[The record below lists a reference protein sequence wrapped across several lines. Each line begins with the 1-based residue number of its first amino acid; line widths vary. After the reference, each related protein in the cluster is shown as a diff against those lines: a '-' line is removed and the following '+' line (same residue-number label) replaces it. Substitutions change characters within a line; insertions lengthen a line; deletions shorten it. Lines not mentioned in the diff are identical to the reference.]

1 MKNINRYDPAHAP
14 DPKDWLSMDEAERI
28 DLVLKFHQQAKER
41 LPSPRLHASLHVV
54 VENQVALGDEIPV
67 RRTIERLQAEGLN
80 RHDAV
85 HAVGSVLAKQVFDL
99 MKEGRSEAD
108 LDPAYGA
115 ELEELTAERW
125 RRAR

>member
-1 MKNINRYDPAHAP
+1 MKQISRYDPAHAP
-14 DPKDWLSMDEAERI
+14 DPKGWLSMDEAERI
-28 DLVLKFHQQAKER
+28 ELVLTFHRHAKER
-41 LPSPRLHASLHVV
+41 LPSPQLHATLHVI

-67 RRTIERLQAEGLN
+67 RRTIERLQAEGLG

-99 MKEGRSEAD
+99 LNERRSEAN
-108 LDPAYGA
+108 LNLAYTA
-115 ELEELTAERW
+115 ELEELSAERW

>member
-1 MKNINRYDPAHAP
+1 MKDINRYDPAHTP
-14 DPKDWLSMDEAERI
+14 DPKGWLSMDEAARI
-28 DLVLKFHQQAKER
+28 DLVLKSHQHAKEP
-41 LPSPRLHASLHVV
+41 LPSPRLHAALHVI

-67 RRTIERLQAEGLN
+67 RRTIERLQAEGLD

-99 MKEGRSEAD
+99 MKERRSEVD
-108 LDPAYGA
+108 LNLAYTA
-115 ELEELTAERW
+115 ELEELSAERW

>member
-1 MKNINRYDPAHAP
+1 MKDIDRYDPAHAP
-14 DPKDWLSMDEAERI
+14 DPKGWLGMDEAERI
-28 DLVLKFHQQAKER
+28 ELVLKFHRHAKER
-41 LPSPRLHASLHVV
+41 LPSPRLHASLHVI

-85 HAVGSVLAKQVFDL
+85 HAVDSVLAKQVFDL
-99 MKEGRSEAD
+99 MKGGRSEAD
-108 LDPAYGA
+108 LNLAYGA
-115 ELEELTAERW
+115 ELEGLSAERW